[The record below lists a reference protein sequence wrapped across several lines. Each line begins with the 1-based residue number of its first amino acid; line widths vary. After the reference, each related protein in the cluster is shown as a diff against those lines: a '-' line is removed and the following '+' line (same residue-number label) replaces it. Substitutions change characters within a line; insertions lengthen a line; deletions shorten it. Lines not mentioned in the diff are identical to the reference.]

1 MQCSSSADESF
12 DPEALTTEAA
22 REAKMQRQAQ
32 SRGASSKAKSSRGM
46 TMMTMP
52 ERTCR
57 GQAIASSCLSRPS
70 RAETV
75 HQYRKCGLRR
85 TKGEGITGSDV
96 TSFTVPTMWFPLAV
110 QMQCTKATRVWR
122 VQTLTC
128 KT

>member
-1 MQCSSSADESF
+1 
-12 DPEALTTEAA
+12 
-22 REAKMQRQAQ
+22 
-32 SRGASSKAKSSRGM
+32 M

-110 QMQCTKATRVWR
+110 QMQCTKATRR
-122 VQTLTC
+122 VACANLDLQDMTTC
-128 KT
+128 MLQMPMMPPGYKSCAAQHLICHLALYKGR